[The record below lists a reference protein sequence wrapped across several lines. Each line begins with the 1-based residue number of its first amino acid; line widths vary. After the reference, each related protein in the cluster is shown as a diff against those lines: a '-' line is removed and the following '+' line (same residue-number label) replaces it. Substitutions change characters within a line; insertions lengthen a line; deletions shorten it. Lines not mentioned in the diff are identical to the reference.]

1 MRAAPKSKAER
12 ELRFGLTWRTVRND
26 LHYSTNVVV
35 NVRLL
40 CGGEESTAMWKGTVA
55 IELKIVVKPLR

>member
-1 MRAAPKSKAER
+1 METKAGR
-12 ELRFGLTWRTVRND
+12 KQQADFVRKD
-26 LHYSTNVVV
+26 LHYSTNMVV

>member
-1 MRAAPKSKAER
+1 MRK
-12 ELRFGLTWRTVRND
+12 D

-55 IELKIVVKPLR
+55 IELKIVVKSLR

>member
-1 MRAAPKSKAER
+1 M
-12 ELRFGLTWRTVRND
+12 RND

-35 NVRLL
+35 EVRLI
-40 CGGEESTAMWKGTVA
+40 CGGEESTVMWKGTVA

>member
-1 MRAAPKSKAER
+1 MRK
-12 ELRFGLTWRTVRND
+12 D
-26 LHYSTNVVV
+26 LHYSTKVVV

-55 IELKIVVKPLR
+55 IELKIVVKPLRSMLMRHETT